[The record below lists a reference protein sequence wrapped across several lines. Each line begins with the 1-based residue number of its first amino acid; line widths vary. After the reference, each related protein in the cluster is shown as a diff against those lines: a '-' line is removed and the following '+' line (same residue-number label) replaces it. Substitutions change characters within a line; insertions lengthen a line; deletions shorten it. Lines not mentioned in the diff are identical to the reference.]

1 MMNLLHDEAIFHQRF
16 SVIEQGLGVNIHRLQ
31 GELALGH
38 LSMVP
43 VNILKFYYHC
53 KPWSQTLSL

>member
-1 MMNLLHDEAIFHQRF
+1 MMNLLHDEAIFYQRF
-16 SVIEQGLGVNIHRLQ
+16 SVIEQGLGVNIHGLQ

-43 VNILKFYYHC
+43 VIIIVIVINWQALAQN
-53 KPWSQTLSL
+53 P